1 MAAKGGGG
9 FGMKTE
15 VDIED
20 AKEAADEQTRA
31 NDEHARESHLR
42 YNKGAAH
49 PCAAVALARAAIGVF
64 QSVVKLDAGNLEGR
78 EKTEEDA
85 CENGDQRG
93 EADDGEIHVYIGE
106 ERDADGGQVRE
117 NACT

>member
-1 MAAKGGGG
+1 
-9 FGMKTE
+9 MKTE

-31 NDEHARESHLR
+31 NDQHARESHFR
-42 YNKGAAH
+42 YNKSAAN
-49 PCAAVALARAAIGVF
+49 PCTAVAVARAAIGVL
-64 QSVVKLDAGNLEGR
+64 QSVMELDAGNLEGR
-78 EKTEEDA
+78 EKAEEDA

-117 NACT
+117 NAYT